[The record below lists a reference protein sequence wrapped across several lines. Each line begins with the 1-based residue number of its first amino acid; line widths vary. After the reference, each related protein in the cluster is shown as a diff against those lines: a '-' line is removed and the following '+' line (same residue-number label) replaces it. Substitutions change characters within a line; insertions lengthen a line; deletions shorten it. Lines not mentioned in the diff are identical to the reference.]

1 MDSTKIASGDPSV
14 GDAIFTDTMAS
25 VFSDPS
31 SLVGM
36 MLIEVEV

>member
-1 MDSTKIASGDPSV
+1 MDSRRLSSGDPAT
-14 GDAIFTDTMAS
+14 GDAMFTDTMAS

-36 MLIEVEV
+36 MLIDVEV